1 MTDQLHRFQS
11 LKILA
16 HYDKL
21 EAITRGEM
29 PYPIDWHVYPS
40 NVCNHSCTFCMFIQN
55 GEQKN
60 FHVKLPRDLL
70 LRAVDDA
77 FRTGAVLMHFSG
89 GGEPLLNRW
98 TPEAL
103 AAAQVRSTERV
114 RAGGKPLRTAMS
126 TNGAL
131 LTPAVAMSV
140 NYLRISLNAG
150 TPEQHHATNH
160 GGDPRH
166 PGDWHKIMEN
176 IATCMH
182 VLKRHREHTKE
193 PHDLGLAFVVEH
205 ENYRDIPAFCRVAAS
220 LGVDFVHIRPG
231 FYYDGAMDAAVRGV
245 MEQARLLCEAAKW
258 ELRDSP
264 LKIFS
269 ISEKFE
275 GYWTPRTYHACRAV
289 LTGVCLRATG
299 DFAVCQDRTDL
310 TFGGGYRDGETFE
323 DVWHSDEH
331 RRVVASI
338 HDGAGGELTK
348 CPRCVWSNRNT
359 LIDAIERDDLRIALV

>member
-1 MTDQLHRFQS
+1 MTDTLYTRFQS

-21 EAITRGEM
+21 EAITRGEY

-40 NVCNHSCTFCMFIQN
+40 NICNHKCTFCMFIQN
-55 GEQKN
+55 GEQTN

-77 FRTGAVLMHFSG
+77 ARTGAVLLHFSG
-89 GGEPLLNRW
+89 GGEPLLNRH
-98 TPEAL
+98 TLEAL
-103 AAAQVRSTERV
+103 RHAQALSASRV
-114 RAGGKPLRTAMS
+114 ASGGKPLKVAMS

-131 LTPAVAMSV
+131 LSPDVAAQV
-140 NYLRISLNAG
+140 DYIRVSLNAG

-176 IATCMH
+176 IAKA
-182 VLKRHREHTKE
+182 V
-193 PHDLGLAFVVEH
+193 PHKKQDIGLAFVVEH
-205 ENYRDIPAFCRVAAS
+205 ENYKDIPAFCRVAAS

-310 TFGGGYRDGETFE
+310 TFGAAYRTGATFE
-323 DVWHSDEH
+323 SVWHGAEH
-331 RRVVASI
+331 RAVVDSI
-338 HDGAGGELTK
+338 HDGDGGELTK
-348 CPRCVWSNRNT
+348 CPRCVWNTRNQ
-359 LIDAIERDDLRIALV
+359 LIDAIETDELRIALV